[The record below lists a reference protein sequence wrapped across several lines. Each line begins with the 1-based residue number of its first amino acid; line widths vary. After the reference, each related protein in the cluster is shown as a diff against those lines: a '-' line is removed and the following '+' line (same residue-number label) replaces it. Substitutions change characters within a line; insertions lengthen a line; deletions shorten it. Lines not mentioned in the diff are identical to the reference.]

1 MCVSVCKCA
10 CVLACVSVRV
20 CTHTRDS
27 AIVNMPS
34 TYVLRTYVSMY
45 AGEDIRGFK
54 GG

>member
-1 MCVSVCKCA
+1 MCTCVSVCKCA
-10 CVLACVSVRV
+10 CMFAYVSVRV

-34 TYVLRTYVSMY
+34 TYVSMY
-45 AGEDIRGFK
+45 AGEDIGGFK